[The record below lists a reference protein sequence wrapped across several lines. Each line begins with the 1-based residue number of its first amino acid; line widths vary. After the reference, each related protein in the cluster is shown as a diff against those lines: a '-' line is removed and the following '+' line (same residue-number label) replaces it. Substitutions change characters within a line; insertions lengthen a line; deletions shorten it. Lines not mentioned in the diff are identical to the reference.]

1 MSTIPPPLPA
11 ASAVLNNIPP
21 VADDSRLVFLPTR
34 DIRKGADSGIF
45 HHLSINKYVALE
57 KEAKYIRDIERKV
70 YLLSCMSQ
78 LLYKYFL

>member
-1 MSTIPPPLPA
+1 MIPALY
-11 ASAVLNNIPP
+11 VFVP
-21 VADDSRLVFLPTR
+21 VR
-34 DIRKGADSGIF
+34 DVRKGADSGIF